1 MEQRPFEP
9 ILRPVGSIPNSCEH
23 LHHRFVLFTPN
34 LSAEINGCIYIYAS
48 LLNFIVIKCSSAIE
62 EMGKDDSSPG
72 AGSESPSKFN
82 FSLWARCLLGP
93 ALSFFLPIWKGKWA
107 NLMRIE
113 GEAEMVVEVA
123 ENAAE
128 VVEKVATVAE
138 NVAAEE
144 AEKFPDYS
152 SLKKAA
158 MVVEHVSEIAAKD
171 AHSTA
176 EFIHQGFGRDDK
188 TVLMVSTVTII
199 D

>member
-1 MEQRPFEP
+1 MW
-9 ILRPVGSIPNSCEH
+9 
-23 LHHRFVLFTPN
+23 
-34 LSAEINGCIYIYAS
+34 IYKDGTAAIRAD
-48 LLNFIVIKCSSAIE
+48 FAACSSAIE

-176 EFIHQGFGRDDK
+176 EFIHQVGEITHDLYG
-188 TVLMVSTVTII
+188 LEALL
-199 D
+199 